1 MGKSSHAEA
10 VDTVSL
16 SGTAEAITQML
27 GRFMSAIYSGFNP
40 FQNLESAKDRMTVR
54 NNYFEAL
61 DKSVK
66 PVWMSIE
73 EHEDLHLYAE
83 MVELEGSLA
92 LDADAVQFQLATR
105 AGRTTEGDHEKGS
118 TSIGEDCIVV
128 TVISKGSNI
137 GSTITCPFTGEVIVD
152 DASAEEVTIKWEAVG
167 VSDIPVN
174 FTDGADFLQKM
185 RGAVAKYRKHN
196 PLDREFVRSIE
207 LEQEKRIAEAGF

>member
-1 MGKSSHAEA
+1 MGKSHAEA

-27 GRFMSAIYSGFNP
+27 GRFMSAIYTSFNP
-40 FQNLESAKDRMTVR
+40 FQNLEDAKDRMAVR

-66 PVWMSIE
+66 PVWMAIE
-73 EHEDLHLYAE
+73 EHEDLYQYAE

-92 LDADAVQFQLATR
+92 LEADAVQFSLASK
-105 AGRTTEGDHEKGS
+105 AGVITEGNHEKGS
-118 TSIGEDCIVV
+118 TTVGADCIVV
-128 TVISKGSNI
+128 TVISKGNNI

-152 DASAEEVTIKWEAVG
+152 DASSEEVTIKWEAVG

-174 FTDGADFLQKM
+174 FTNGADFLSKM
-185 RGAVAKYRKHN
+185 RRTVAKYRTHN
-196 PLDREFVRSIE
+196 PLDREFVRNVE
-207 LEQEKRIAEAGF
+207 LEQEKRLAEAGF